1 MDPSVNDADRAAFEA
16 GVVAAYP
23 RLLSFALGLCR
34 NQADAHDLVQDTV
47 ERGLRCWALFREGD
61 SPDRWMLTILRR
73 LFVDGYRSRR
83 RRRLVQLE
91 ERRDHAVAPAPPE
104 EPSPWETLSTED
116 VREALSHVGPAY
128 RETFSLFA
136 LDNLAQTEIA
146 RRLSISQY
154 TVATRV
160 FRARDRL
167 REILATGVYRLPQSE
182 GRSRTKLKSARTR
195 ELVAPTSVAV
205 RERSARAATRAQWAA
220 KKTTLPS
227 GSRTMISRAP

>member
-1 MDPSVNDADRAAFEA
+1 MDPSVNDADRTAFEK
-16 GVVAAYP
+16 GLVASYP
-23 RLLSFALGLCR
+23 RLFPLALSLCR
-34 NQADAHDLVQDTV
+34 NRADAHDLVQDAV
-47 ERGLRCWALFREGD
+47 ERGLRCRSMFRTGD
-61 SPDRWMLTILRR
+61 TPDRWMSTILRR

-83 RRRLVQLE
+83 RRRFVQLE
-91 ERRDHAVAPAPPE
+91 ERKERAVAPAPPE
-104 EPSPWETLSTED
+104 EPSPWEALSLED
-116 VREALSHVGPAY
+116 VREALSHVRPAY

-136 LDNLAQTEIA
+136 FDNLAQGEIA

-167 REILATGVYRLPQSE
+167 REVLAPGNRGE
-182 GRSRTKLKSARTR
+182 A
-195 ELVAPTSVAV
+195 
-205 RERSARAATRAQWAA
+205 RAQWAA